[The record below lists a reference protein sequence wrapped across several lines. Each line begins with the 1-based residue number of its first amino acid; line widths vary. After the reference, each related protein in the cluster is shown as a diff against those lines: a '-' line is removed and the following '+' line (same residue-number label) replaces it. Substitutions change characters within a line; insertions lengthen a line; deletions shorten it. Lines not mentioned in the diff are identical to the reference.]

1 MGCFCC
7 NSKTDPTNTGR
18 QRRELF
24 KQIRE
29 RLKAAYKEVKALI
42 ESIPYTVETVPDSF
56 VTNRQRYTYQLTGR
70 DVNKEIAAILARYFG
85 TDADLPP
92 RWFFT
97 QPIDEAYQNGT
108 LQSAAR
114 LAAFASDALTEAQ
127 LRNVLMS
134 PAYLRRIEL
143 LNSRVFEEMKGFV
156 GDTAADLARVL
167 AQDIGRGVGIRTITS
182 DIAERFDVSR
192 SRAEK
197 IARTEVGQAQR
208 TARREQA
215 LEARD
220 DLGLDVALQWISA
233 LAPTTRPTH
242 RARHLKIY
250 TIEEV
255 ADFYSRDGNPINCLC
270 VTTEVV
276 KTKGGKILGE
286 RKK

>member
-1 MGCFCC
+1 MTCFCC

-29 RLKAAYKEVKALI
+29 RIKAAYKEVKALI

-108 LQSAAR
+108 LQSATR

-127 LRNVLMS
+127 LRNVLMQ

-167 AQDIGRGVGIRTITS
+167 AQDMGRGVGIRTITS

-197 IARTEVGQAQR
+197 IARTETANAHR
-208 TARREQA
+208 KARREQA
-215 LEARD
+215 VEARD
-220 DLGLDVALQWISA
+220 DLGLKVGLQWISA
-233 LAPTTRPTH
+233 LSPTTRPSH
-242 RARHLKIY
+242 AVRHLKIY
-250 TIEEV
+250 SIEEV
-255 ADFYSRDGNPINCLC
+255 EDFYSMDGNSIQCLC
-270 VTTEVV
+270 VQSEVV
-276 KTKGGKILGE
+276 ESKDGKILGA
-286 RKK
+286 RKR

>member
-1 MGCFCC
+1 MACFCC
-7 NSKTDPTNTGR
+7 NSKTDPTQTGR

-42 ESIPYTVETVPDSF
+42 ESIPHTVETVPDSF

-70 DVNKEIAAILARYFG
+70 DINKEIAAILARYFG
-85 TDADLPP
+85 TGADLPP

-97 QPIDEAYQNGT
+97 QPIDEAYQQGT
-108 LQSAAR
+108 LQSATR

-127 LRNVLMS
+127 LRNVLMQ

-143 LNSRVFEEMKGFV
+143 LNSRVFEEMRGFV
-156 GDTAADLARVL
+156 SDTAADLARVL
-167 AQDIGRGVGIRTITS
+167 AQGIGRGVGIRTITS

-192 SRAEK
+192 SRAER

-215 LEARD
+215 TEARD

-242 RARHLKIY
+242 SARHLKIY

-255 ADFYSRDGNPINCLC
+255 ADFYSEDGNAIQCLC
-270 VTTEVV
+270 TQVEVI
-276 KTKGGKILGE
+276 KTSEGRILGE
-286 RKK
+286 RK